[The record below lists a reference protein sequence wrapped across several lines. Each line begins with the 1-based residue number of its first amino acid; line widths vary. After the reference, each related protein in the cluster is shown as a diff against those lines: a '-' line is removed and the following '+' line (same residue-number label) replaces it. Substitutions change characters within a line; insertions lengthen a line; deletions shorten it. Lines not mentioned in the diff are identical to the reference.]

1 MTTANESPQGDG
13 IVRLANIAAQA
24 AEVIG
29 EHIKNHEDYETH
41 GGRIAD
47 LALAELKPLIE
58 REVSQAIIHAIAQ
71 AIEKDRQE
79 LLEEIQN
86 RTDEAV
92 IQARDQMEKDTEP
105 LRREMQE
112 SREENRKAA
121 SALLQAYQGHTLAA
135 EETIPEVN
143 VRPCCRLTRTQRKT
157 RSGYSVRRRNSWRK
171 KPRPAAKKGPSN
183 RKLVQSLVETGKR
196 EAVNEARAAA
206 TEILQQTE
214 ARNRETAENDRARR
228 GERRPADGRTGA

>member
-71 AIEKDRQE
+71 AIE
-79 LLEEIQN
+79 EIQK

-135 EETIPEVN
+135 EETSRKSTSVLLQAYQNATEN
-143 VRPCCRLTRTQRKT
+143 SERLQR
-157 RSGYSVRRRNSWRK
+157 SAAEFWRK

-183 RKLVQSLVETGKR
+183 RKWSRAWWRRASGKRSTKPGLRQLRFSNRPKPATGKPR
-196 EAVNEARAAA
+196 
-206 TEILQQTE
+206 
-214 ARNRETAENDRARR
+214 
-228 GERRPADGRTGA
+228 RRPRKTRRAPPGGRKNGRVTT